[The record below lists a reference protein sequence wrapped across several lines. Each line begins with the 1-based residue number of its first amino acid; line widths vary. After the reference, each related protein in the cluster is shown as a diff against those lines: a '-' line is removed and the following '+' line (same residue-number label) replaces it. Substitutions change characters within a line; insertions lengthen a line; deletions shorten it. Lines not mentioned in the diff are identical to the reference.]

1 MNISQL
7 ECFLSVADHL
17 SFAKA
22 AEELSISQP
31 AASHQ
36 IQSLEN
42 ELGGKLFHR
51 TTRTVTLTEAGRE
64 FLDDA
69 RRMVAIARTPVQ
81 SFENT
86 EERESKPL
94 NM

>member
-36 IQSLEN
+36 IQSLE
-42 ELGGKLFHR
+42 
-51 TTRTVTLTEAGRE
+51 
-64 FLDDA
+64 
-69 RRMVAIARTPVQ
+69 
-81 SFENT
+81 
-86 EERESKPL
+86 
-94 NM
+94 

>member
-42 ELGGKLFHR
+42 ELGGIRASPYGEYLGDHPADGR
-51 TTRTVTLTEAGRE
+51 LLQTDGAGA
-64 FLDDA
+64 LL
-69 RRMVAIARTPVQ
+69 PVPPEKYGGQ
-81 SFENT
+81 F
-86 EERESKPL
+86 
-94 NM
+94 